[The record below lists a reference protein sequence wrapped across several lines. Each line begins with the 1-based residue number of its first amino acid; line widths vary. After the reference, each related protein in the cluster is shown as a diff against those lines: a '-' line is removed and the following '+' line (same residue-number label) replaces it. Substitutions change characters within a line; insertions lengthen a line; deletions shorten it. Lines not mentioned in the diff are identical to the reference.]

1 MAFASGAGAARAGGA
16 GEADGGGSLGPPHL
30 VRALSA
36 PARPWPPAS
45 RSPGGTRTAGGGCMG
60 LSQSKQGGCKATR
73 SSEVPAPA
81 ADGHGGLIQ
90 PRKVP
95 NPVRESRRHRE
106 LHRELL
112 FSHGR
117 GILPRHTAELPRAL
131 ESRRL
136 RQRRQEEQREATT
149 DLEQQL
155 RKRQQRLEEHERE
168 AALGREPERRPEFL
182 RVRQSLRR
190 IERWPEAGGRRP
202 PGDQP
207 SAAAP
212 LPRTPPLSGL

>member
-1 MAFASGAGAARAGGA
+1 MAFAGGAGAAQAGGA
-16 GEADGGGSLGPPHL
+16 AKADGGGVRGPPL
-30 VRALSA
+30 PRPLA
-36 PARPWPPAS
+36 PL
-45 RSPGGTRTAGGGCMG
+45 SPGGAGTAGGGRMG
-60 LSQSKQGGCKATR
+60 LSQSKRGGCKAPR
-73 SSEVPAPA
+73 SGAVLEGDSSHGLTLAPA
-81 ADGHGGLIQ
+81 TDGHKGLIQ

-117 GILPRHTAELPRAL
+117 GILPRHMAELPRVL

-136 RQRRQEEQREATT
+136 RQRRQEEQQGSTT

-168 AALGREPERRPEFL
+168 AALSREPERRPEFL
-182 RVRQSLRR
+182 RVRESLRR
-190 IERWPEAGGRRP
+190 IELSPEPAVR
-202 PGDQP
+202 Q
-207 SAAAP
+207 
-212 LPRTPPLSGL
+212 T

>member
-1 MAFASGAGAARAGGA
+1 MGTLRSDGDPRDSGDLRGDEDQGMMETTEG
-16 GEADGGGSLGPPHL
+16 DG
-30 VRALSA
+30 
-36 PARPWPPAS
+36 S
-45 RSPGGTRTAGGGCMG
+45 RG
-60 LSQSKQGGCKATR
+60 LT
-73 SSEVPAPA
+73 PAPG

-117 GILPRHTAELPRAL
+117 GILPRHMAELPRAL

-136 RQRRQEEQREATT
+136 RQRRQEEQRGSTS

-182 RVRQSLRR
+182 RVRESLRR
-190 IERWPEAGGRRP
+190 IELAPE
-202 PGDQP
+202 PGVRQ
-207 SAAAP
+207 
-212 LPRTPPLSGL
+212 T